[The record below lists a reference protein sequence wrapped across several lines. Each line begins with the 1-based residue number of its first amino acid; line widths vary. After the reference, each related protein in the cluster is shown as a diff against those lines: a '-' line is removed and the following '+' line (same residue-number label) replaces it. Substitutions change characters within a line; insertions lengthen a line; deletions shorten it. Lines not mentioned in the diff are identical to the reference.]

1 MTTSEFILVVLSA
14 LVLVPIAV
22 FCLECLLSV
31 ILRPLKTRRFEP
43 DSATRTAVLIPAHN
57 EEAVI
62 AATLRTLMPTLGEH
76 DRVIVIADNCTDN
89 TAAVARECGASV
101 IERQDIERRG
111 KPYALQFGIAHL
123 QQDPPD
129 VVAFLDADCRV
140 DEETIPQLAAAVKS
154 SNRPVQGLNLCHA
167 DSSDGSVSVVS
178 ELGFRFKNLVRPLGF
193 SRLGLPCHLMGTGM
207 AIPWQLLQQVEFA
220 GDQLAEDMQLGIEL
234 ANLGKP
240 TMFHP
245 TARVTSPLP
254 TGKTAFISQRTRWEQ
269 GHLRTALAN
278 VPQLLVNGLLKLRPS
293 LMFLAIDLT
302 VPPLSLL
309 VMVWGLAF
317 AGGIA
322 AGLLGAG
329 WLPAMLLG
337 IGGAAMALTIFCG
350 WAVFCRK
357 QVPLRSLLAIPGYV
371 LRKVP
376 IYLKFFTGKRQ
387 TRWIRTS
394 RATKAE

>member
-1 MTTSEFILVVLSA
+1 MTVIEAILFALSAVVLM
-14 LVLVPIAV
+14 PISV

-31 ILRPLKTRRFEP
+31 VVRPRKSRVLKRK
-43 DSATRTAVLIPAHN
+43 SSTRTAVLIPAHN
-57 EEAVI
+57 EVSVI
-62 AATLRTLMPTLGEH
+62 AATLRTLLPTLGNN
-76 DRVIVIADNCTDN
+76 DRVVVIADNCTDD
-89 TAAVARECGASV
+89 TATVARENGATV
-101 IERQDIERRG
+101 IERFDDKRPG
-111 KPYALQFGIAHL
+111 KPYALQFGIEHL
-123 QQDPPD
+123 QQNPPD

-140 DEETIPQLAAAVKS
+140 DAETIPQLAAAVKQS
-154 SNRPVQGLNLCHA
+154 GRPVQGLNLCHA
-167 DSSDGSVSVVS
+167 DAGDGAVSVVS

-193 SRLGLPCHLMGTGM
+193 SRLGMPCHLMGTGM
-207 AIPWQLLQQVEFA
+207 AIPWELLQQVEFA

-234 ANLGKP
+234 AKLGKP
-240 TMFHP
+240 TLFHP
-245 TARVTSPLP
+245 AARVTSPLP
-254 TGKTAFISQRTRWEQ
+254 TGKTAFVSQRTRWEQ

-278 VPQLLVNGLLKLRPS
+278 VPRLLISGLFKLRPS
-293 LMFLAIDLT
+293 LLFLAIDLT

-317 AGGIA
+317 VAGIM

-337 IGGAAMALTIFCG
+337 IGGAAMAFTIFCG
-350 WAVFCRK
+350 WAAFCRK

-376 IYLKFFTGKRQ
+376 IYVKFFTGKRQ

-394 RATKAE
+394 RLTEGE